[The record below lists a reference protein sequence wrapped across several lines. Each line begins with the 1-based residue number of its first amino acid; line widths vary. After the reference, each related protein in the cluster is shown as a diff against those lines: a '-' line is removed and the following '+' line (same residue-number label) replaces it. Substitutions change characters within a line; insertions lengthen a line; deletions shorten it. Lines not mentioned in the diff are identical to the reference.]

1 MKQVMDTLTT
11 PEDLAAQSSGGLKFK
26 IAHLVAPTDFSPN
39 SVRAIDY
46 AVQLARRLG
55 AKLILLHVVPEPSA
69 LDYSMDGVSMVGV
82 SVQEIQEWEKEAEI
96 KLAEQLASVHKSIR
110 IWDLC
115 KELAFGTQ
123 RAGL

>member
-39 SVRAIDY
+39 SERAIDY

-55 AKLILLHVVPEPSA
+55 VKLILLHVVPEPSA

-96 KLAEQLASVHKSIR
+96 KLAEQLASVHKSLR

>member
-11 PEDLAAQSSGGLKFK
+11 PEDLAAQSSGGSKFK
-26 IAHLVAPTDFSPN
+26 ITHLVAPTDFSPN
-39 SVRAIDY
+39 SERAIDY
-46 AVQLARRLG
+46 AVQLAQRLG
-55 AKLILLHVVPEPSA
+55 AKVTLLHVVPEPSA
-69 LDYSMDGVSMVGV
+69 LDYSMEGVSMVGV

-96 KLAEQLASVHKSIR
+96 KLAEQLASVHKSLR

-123 RAGL
+123 RAGV